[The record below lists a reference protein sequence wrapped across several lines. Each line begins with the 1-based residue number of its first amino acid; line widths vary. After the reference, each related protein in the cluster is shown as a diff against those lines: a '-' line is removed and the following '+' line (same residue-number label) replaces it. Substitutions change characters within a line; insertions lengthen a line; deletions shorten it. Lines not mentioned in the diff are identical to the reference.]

1 MNYSFIVLESV
12 IERYFV
18 GNVNV
23 SDRDFND
30 NVYIFYLILRFRD
43 RDKFWINIL
52 IGEIYINGVF
62 DYESVKNYAILVEVC
77 DSGYLLRMVV
87 ILVNIVITDVNDNFF
102 EFVDR
107 YF

>member
-1 MNYSFIVLESV
+1 MNYLFIVLESV

-18 GNVNV
+18 GNVKV
-23 SDRDFND
+23 SDRDFYD
-30 NVYIFYLILRFRD
+30 NVYIFYLILRFCD
-43 RDKFWINIL
+43 YDKFWINVL

-62 DYESVKNYAILVEVC
+62 DYEIVENYVILVEVC

-87 ILVNIVITDVNDNFF
+87 ILVNIVIMDVNDNFF